1 MTSAAITSQPSTT
14 ALHRRTTVKL
24 AGNLTLTSFPA
35 KNIRLPSPRFTVS
48 SSKPSENVPSIS
60 SESSIS
66 PEFTTAVGSPSIQ
79 VTLSQR
85 HFTVLNL
92 CTCAVAIASTCLFC
106 SAIPTLLAFK
116 RAAESLEKL
125 LDVTR
130 EELPDTM
137 AAVRLSGMEISDLT
151 TELSD
156 LGQGLTRSVKSST
169 NAVRMAEER
178 LRQFANIPSRAPL
191 QEAINTQATKDEPS
205 VARTARGIRE
215 GIVKSRA
222 VLTMVFAFAR
232 FSTWT
237 VGFFSKR
244 SKRYALNNKY

>member
-1 MTSAAITSQPSTT
+1 MTSAITFQ
-14 ALHRRTTVKL
+14 ALTPAVHRRTTAKL
-24 AGNLTLTSFPA
+24 AGNLTLSSIPA
-35 KNIRLPSPRFTVS
+35 KNIRLPPPRFTVS
-48 SSKPSENVPSIS
+48 SFTVSENAASTSSEPSIS
-60 SESSIS
+60 SEFTSS
-66 PEFTTAVGSPSIQ
+66 VGSPSVN

-85 HFTVLNL
+85 QFTVLNL
-92 CTCAVAIASTCLFC
+92 SACAVAIASTFLFC

-156 LGQGLTRSVKSST
+156 LGQGLTQSVKSST

-178 LRQFANIPSRAPL
+178 LRNFANMTPRAPL
-191 QEAINTQATKDEPS
+191 QEAINTQPTENEPA

-222 VLTMVFAFAR
+222 VLSMLFAFTR
-232 FSTWT
+232 LSTST
-237 VGFFSKR
+237 VNFFSKR
-244 SKRYALNNKY
+244 SKRHALNQ